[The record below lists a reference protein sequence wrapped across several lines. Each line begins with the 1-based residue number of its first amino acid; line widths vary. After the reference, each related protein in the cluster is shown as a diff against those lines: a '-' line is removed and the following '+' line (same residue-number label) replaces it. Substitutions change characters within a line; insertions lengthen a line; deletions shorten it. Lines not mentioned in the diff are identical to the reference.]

1 MRCIVLAF
9 TIILFAP
16 AFGQQKML
24 DSLVRELENHP
35 GADTNRFNILY
46 LISYYSY
53 SSPADTKKYADEA
66 LALAEDLKHERG
78 IASAY
83 YLLSIYWQD
92 QKQHQRALD
101 YDLKALRI
109 YDQANDKAG
118 IFKMTNHMAGVYMSW
133 RDYAK
138 AEELMTRLLT
148 MIEADSSLYYPG
160 SIYHN
165 MGIVYNTQGKYDDGI
180 RSLKKAIAIH
190 KRRGNPYG
198 QSVSYHDLAEAQ
210 MKSGLLD
217 QAEENY
223 YIAID
228 FGRKMDN
235 IPAISSSYAGL
246 GQIATNH
253 RKFSQALVHFDSAIY
268 FARSTE
274 DRKVL
279 LDSYKGLSNLYVAQ
293 GDFKKALEFEHMN
306 RALSDSIFNKE
317 KADLIAEAQTRYET
331 EKKEQTIQ
339 LLERD
344 KKIELIVRNILIA
357 ALCLTVVGGLV
368 AYRVQQFRE
377 RKNRELLNLKID
389 YLTVKQTELLA
400 NREALTDQSHLSFEA
415 YDERF
420 LKKLLE
426 VVETNIGD
434 PLFGVE
440 KMASE
445 MGMSRANLLRKV
457 KSATGFA
464 PSEFIRSVRL
474 KRAALLL
481 RDQADNVTQIGFMVG
496 FEDQSYFAKSFRRH
510 FGVSPTEY
518 ARSIVQ

>member
-9 TIILFAP
+9 AIILSAP
-16 AFGQQKML
+16 AFGQNKML
-24 DSLVRELENHP
+24 DSLFRALEQHP
-35 GADTNRFNILY
+35 QEDTIHFEILCQ
-46 LISYYSY
+46 ISYFSY
-53 SSPADTKKYADEA
+53 SSPADTKKYADAA
-66 LALAEDLKHERG
+66 LALAQELKHPKR
-78 IASAY
+78 IARAC
-83 YLLSIYWQD
+83 YLLGIYWHD
-92 QKQHQRALD
+92 QKDLQRAVD
-101 YDLKALRI
+101 YGLQALRL
-109 YDQANDKAG
+109 YESVNHKSG
-118 IFKMTNHMAGVYMSW
+118 IFHSKNHLAGVYMSW
-133 RDYAK
+133 RDYPK
-138 AEELMTRLLT
+138 AEELMTQLLA
-148 MIEADSSLYYPG
+148 MVQQDSTLFYAGSLY
-160 SIYHN
+160 HN
-165 MGIVYNTQGKYDDGI
+165 IGIVYNTQGKYDDGI
-180 RSLKKAIAIH
+180 RALKKAISIH
-190 KRRGNPYG
+190 KRSGDLYS

-210 MKSGLLD
+210 MKSGWLD
-217 QAEENY
+217 QAEGNY
-223 YIAID
+223 HIAID
-228 FGRKMDN
+228 FGRKTEN

-246 GQIATNH
+246 GQIGTQNRQFA
-253 RKFSQALVHFDSAIY
+253 QALLHFDSAIY
-268 FARSTE
+268 YARSTE

-279 LDSYKGLSNLYVAQ
+279 LDSYKGLSKLSAAQ
-293 GDFKKALEFEHMN
+293 GNFKKALEFEQMN

-344 KKIELIVRNILIA
+344 KKIEGIIRNILIA
-357 ALCLTVVGGLV
+357 ALGVTFVGSVV
-368 AYRVQQFRE
+368 AYRIQQFRE

-389 YLTVKQTELLA
+389 YLTGKQTELLA
-400 NREALTDQSHLSFEA
+400 NRESLTDQNHLSFEG

-426 VVETNIGD
+426 VVEKNISD

-496 FEDQSYFAKSFRRH
+496 FEDQSYFAKSFRRY